1 MKKIIL
7 DTNVLISDPS
17 AIFKFQ
23 DNHII
28 ILSTVLMELDSIKDR
43 RTKNGADREAREA
56 IKHIESCI
64 TSCPPKDIQ
73 EGVPIKYPDSIKN
86 KGGTISVLF
95 HPAHVLNKK
104 INESG
109 LDDTPD
115 SKIIAAALILQN
127 IDPNTVLVSQD
138 TNMRLIASAAGIEKV
153 ENYKNEDAI
162 NDLDFL
168 PSGKLCLTTES
179 WDTIEFENGID
190 EANGQYIAFK
200 ESYIEGDAYPGA
212 YLFFKNNPKECIG
225 CILKIENGQIKLR
238 QINTKQIMNRKVFG
252 ITPKNLEQA
261 LLIDAILCGN
271 TELVSVI
278 GTAGTGKTLI
288 ITACLLELTI
298 IEKRFSQ
305 IIICRTLVDLDKSI
319 GALPGDTKQKV
330 SPWMEGFNDAIKF
343 IARNYQGENGKH
355 NPKFNCPEYLIE
367 ASCTQYASISF
378 LRGASPSNCILFL
391 EEGQNTN
398 RYVTKSL
405 LTRIT
410 SDSMMIT
417 AGHVGQLDTNTSP
430 LQCGLVHLV
439 TTMKNFEYSK
449 CIQLEQG
456 HRSRLAS
463 YAETVM

>member
-1 MKKIIL
+1 
-7 DTNVLISDPS
+7 
-17 AIFKFQ
+17 
-23 DNHII
+23 
-28 ILSTVLMELDSIKDR
+28 MELDSIKDR
-43 RTKNGADREAREA
+43 RTKNGSDREAREA

-64 TSCPPKDIQ
+64 TLCAPRDIQ
-73 EGVPIKYPDSIKN
+73 KGVPIKYPKSIKN
-86 KGGTISVLF
+86 KGGSISVIF
-95 HPAHVLNKK
+95 HAASVLNKT
-104 INESG
+104 ILESG

-115 SKIIAAALILQN
+115 SKIIAAALILQKD
-127 IDPNTVLVSQD
+127 DPNTVLVSQD
-138 TNMRLIASAAGIEKV
+138 TNMRLIASAAGMEKV

-168 PSGKLCLTTES
+168 PSGKLNLTVES

-190 EANGQYIAFK
+190 DEDGQFIAFN
-200 ESYIEGDAYPGA
+200 ESYIDGEAYPGA
-212 YLFFKNNPKECIG
+212 YLFFKNNAEECMG
-225 CILKIENGQIKLR
+225 CILRIENNKVRIR

-252 ITPKNLEQA
+252 ISPKNLEQA
-261 LLIDAILCGN
+261 LLIDAIMCGN
-271 TELVSVI
+271 SELVTIMGVS
-278 GTAGTGKTLI
+278 GTGKSLLI
-288 ITACLLELTI
+288 CACMLELVL

-305 IIICRTLVDLDKSI
+305 IIICRTLVDLDQPI
-319 GALPGDTKQKV
+319 GALPGDTRQKV

-343 IARNYQGENGKH
+343 IARNYTSDNPKYD
-355 NPKFNCPEYLIE
+355 PKFNCPDYLIE
-367 ASCTQYASISF
+367 KSCTHYASISH

-398 RYVTKSL
+398 RYVTKAL

-430 LQCGLVHLV
+430 IQCGLVHLI

-449 CIQLEQG
+449 CIQLEKG

-463 YAETVM
+463 YAEAEM